1 MLTLKVFTSTP
12 ASLTWREHDSGERK
26 SGPLHISPLPVKT
39 LKEEKVIYVGG
50 NSLALFI
57 YVGGKDQRGRLD
69 QPSGHGQAIGDR
81 HQAC

>member
-26 SGPLHISPLPVKT
+26 TGPLHISPLPVKT
-39 LKEEKVIYVGG
+39 LKEEKVVYIGG
-50 NSLALFI
+50 NLLALFFL
-57 YVGGKDQRGRLD
+57 GGKDQRGRLD
-69 QPSGHGQAIGDR
+69 QPSGHRQAIGGR